1 MCSTGAVT
9 RLFVPV
15 QLRWSDLDAYGHV
28 NNVEMFRILEEAR
41 ITAFWAHPPEA
52 GPAVHEPWPTAVLDS
67 GPGAS
72 SHTFV
77 ARQEIEYLRPL
88 GFARR
93 PVRVEMWIG
102 HMGGASLDVCY
113 EVHDDGP
120 PAERSGEGSTARP
133 VARAVTTIVLVAA
146 DTGAPRRIAP
156 HERAAW
162 EPFLGEPVSFR
173 RRGA

>member
-1 MCSTGAVT
+1 MT

-41 ITAFWAHPPEA
+41 ITAFWAHPADEA
-52 GPAVHEPWPTAVLDS
+52 TQAAAHDAWPTAVLDS

-113 EVHDDGP
+113 EVHDDAGP
-120 PAERSGEGSTARP
+120 TERSGPGSTARP
-133 VARAVTTIVLVAA
+133 VARAVTTIVLVSAA
-146 DTGAPRRIAP
+146 TGSPRRIAP
-156 HERAAW
+156 DERAAW
-162 EPFLGEPVSFR
+162 EPFVEEAVSFR